1 MNGPETSPLLELLSG
16 RPSTL
21 ELDRAALEVARLGYP
36 ALDPAPW
43 IAALDRHAFAIADR
57 CHDLSDG
64 ARFIQTANAYLFGE
78 LGLRGNQ
85 DDYYNADNSCLNRV
99 LELKLGLPITLSVIY
114 IETARRLAKPVS
126 GVGLPGHFA
135 VLYDDGRY
143 STFIDPFHG
152 GALVDAAGCRQLAQM
167 EVQELDTLDPEML
180 APVDTRSIVLRMINN
195 LRRAWFGSRDS
206 EKALRLLDLLIAAD
220 PNSADEHKQRAV
232 ALMQLQRIA
241 ESLAA
246 FERYLELA
254 PGAPDRER
262 IQEQMRSLAFW
273 MASRN

>member
-1 MNGPETSPLLELLSG
+1 
-16 RPSTL
+16 
-21 ELDRAALEVARLGYP
+21 
-36 ALDPAPW
+36 
-43 IAALDRHAFAIADR
+43 
-57 CHDLSDG
+57 
-64 ARFIQTANAYLFGE
+64 
-78 LGLRGNQ
+78 
-85 DDYYNADNSCLNRV
+85 
-99 LELKLGLPITLSVIY
+99 LKLGLPITLSVIY